1 MEQARIF
8 IAIALSFLV
17 FLLWDAFFVEKKPAD
32 KPKQEVSSMDDQ
44 KKISEFSRPQPVVP
58 AEKAFKPD
66 VAEGV
71 EAVIQYHL
79 TGEEGGDW
87 IIDIHE
93 GKCTV
98 SEGTAENPKMTL
110 TADAQD
116 FKDVLLGNAN
126 GMQYFMQGKLKLAGD
141 LNLAMKLTSF
151 FKMG

>member
-1 MEQARIF
+1 M
-8 IAIALSFLV
+8 S
-17 FLLWDAFFVEKKPAD
+17 D
-32 KPKQEVSSMDDQ
+32 
-44 KKISEFSRPQPVVP
+44 ISVRQLILNH
-58 AEKAFKPD
+58 EKAFKPE

-87 IIDIHE
+87 IIHIQE
-93 GKCTV
+93 GKCKV
-98 SEGTAENPKMTL
+98 AEGTAENPKMTL

-116 FKDVLLGNAN
+116 FKDVLTGQAN